1 MKKVVQLL
9 VSGLI
14 GIGIGMTWIVVQIL
28 LQSSWNNLANSTLKI
43 SDFLFLIL
51 ESFLFGIFFYLAGWI
66 FNNDSWSLRKQII
79 INFFVCLTAW
89 LVFNFFVD
97 GLTVMEKQLAI
108 IIGNFILMYAL
119 AYGVYF
125 FHLWNEVRQIN
136 IQLKKNKE

>member
-1 MKKVVQLL
+1 M
-9 VSGLI
+9 
-14 GIGIGMTWIVVQIL
+14 
-28 LQSSWNNLANSTLKI
+28 
-43 SDFLFLIL
+43 
-51 ESFLFGIFFYLAGWI
+51 
-66 FNNDSWSLRKQII
+66 II

>member
-43 SDFLFLIL
+43 SDFLFWIL
-51 ESFLFGIFFYLAGWI
+51 ESFLIGIFFFFFFWI